1 MLRTRNATI
10 PAVEEQPET
19 KDDIRRRMRTIR
31 RALAPEERE
40 RASKVICAKL
50 INDDLISVAVD
61 PFEGG
66 GAVAVFLASPDE
78 IDLSE
83 FILEMLDLGVK
94 VVAPRWNGETYE
106 LAKLKS
112 LSGAKVYLSELETT
126 LSKDPQANLSADYH
140 TPVTVSP
147 DVSVRDGDVFT
158 EADIT
163 FRVIS
168 TPGHTEGSCCYY
180 IDENGSGGT
189 GDGKPMLFCGDT
201 LFLESC
207 GRTDMPTGS
216 QSALVHSIREKLF
229 VLPDETRVYP
239 GHMDDTTIGHEKK
252 YNYFV

>member
-1 MLRTRNATI
+1 MVIDPAADGERIFEVLTSRGLRVSAILLTHAHFDHI
-10 PAVEEQPET
+10 
-19 KDDIRRRMRTIR
+19 
-31 RALAPEERE
+31 
-40 RASKVICAKL
+40 
-50 INDDLISVAVD
+50 
-61 PFEGG
+61 GG
-66 GAVAVFLASPDE
+66 V
-78 IDLSE
+78 
-83 FILEMLDLGVK
+83 
-94 VVAPRWNGETYE
+94 
-106 LAKLKS
+106 AKLKS

-140 TPVTVSP
+140 TPLTVSP

-168 TPGHTEGSCCYY
+168 TPGHTEGSCCY
-180 IDENGSGGT
+180 
-189 GDGKPMLFCGDT
+189 KPMLFCGDT

-216 QSALVHSIREKLF
+216 QSALVRSIREKLF

>member
-1 MLRTRNATI
+1 MPRIIVSR
-10 PAVEEQPET
+10 
-19 KDDIRRRMRTIR
+19 
-31 RALAPEERE
+31 
-40 RASKVICAKL
+40 
-50 INDDLISVAVD
+50 
-61 PFEGG
+61 
-66 GAVAVFLASPDE
+66 
-78 IDLSE
+78 
-83 FILEMLDLGVK
+83 FILGPIGTNVYSLHRDGCRDAVVIDPAADGERIFEVLTSWGLRVSAILLTHAHFDHIGGV
-94 VVAPRWNGETYE
+94 
-106 LAKLKS
+106 AKLKS

-216 QSALVHSIREKLF
+216 QSALVRSIREKLF

>member
-1 MLRTRNATI
+1 MTRI
-10 PAVEEQPET
+10 IVS
-19 KDDIRRRMRTIR
+19 R
-31 RALAPEERE
+31 
-40 RASKVICAKL
+40 
-50 INDDLISVAVD
+50 
-61 PFEGG
+61 
-66 GAVAVFLASPDE
+66 
-78 IDLSE
+78 
-83 FILEMLDLGVK
+83 FILGPIGTNVYSLHRDGCRDAVVIDPAADGERIFEVLTSRGLRVSAILLTHAHFDHIGGV
-94 VVAPRWNGETYE
+94 
-106 LAKLKS
+106 AKLKS

-126 LSKDPQANLSADYH
+126 LSKDPQANLSADYL
-140 TPVTVSP
+140 TVSP

-216 QSALVHSIREKLF
+216 QSALVRSIREKLF